1 MLIAA
6 VAVAVGERPRGPI
19 APTRPFSVLPRFP
32 GCGTALASV
41 RVADEMRA
49 SSAGFSA
56 AARSPVVDLAVAPP
70 ISSLTV
76 EAASV
81 N

>member
-1 MLIAA
+1 
-6 VAVAVGERPRGPI
+6 
-19 APTRPFSVLPRFP
+19 LPRFP

-49 SSAGFSA
+49 SSGRVAGFSA
-56 AARSPVVDLAVAPP
+56 AVRSPVVDLAVAPP

-76 EAASV
+76 EAASM